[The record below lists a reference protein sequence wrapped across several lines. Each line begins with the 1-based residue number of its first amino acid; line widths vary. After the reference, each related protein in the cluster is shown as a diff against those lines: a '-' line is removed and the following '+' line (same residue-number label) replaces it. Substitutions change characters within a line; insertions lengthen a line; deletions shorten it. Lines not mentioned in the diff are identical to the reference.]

1 MIPSFDFLRALS
13 VSFPGLVAGE
23 KLLDAF
29 GYIRRL
35 IDHLFRQ
42 PLQLIG
48 ADGIYVPR
56 PLFRLLQKVR
66 LFERFDIC
74 FAQYLGAIGWDAR
87 GAGGGK
93 VAEVVGA

>member
-1 MIPSFDFLRALS
+1 MIPSFDILRALS
-13 VSFPGLVAGE
+13 VSFPGLVAAE
-23 KLLDAF
+23 KLLYPIR
-29 GYIRRL
+29 YIRRL

-42 PLQLIG
+42 SLQLIG
-48 ADGIYVPR
+48 ADGIDVPR

-66 LFERFDIC
+66 LFERFDIG
-74 FAQYLGAIGWDAR
+74 FAQYLGPVGRDAR